1 MRRIGFILAL
11 GATLSS
17 VFIPSANAAG
27 LIVEATSKVTSNI
40 SNVGDIWTGN
50 IPTKVSYP
58 SDSYSEKLEFTING
72 ILPIGV
78 LADKANGVDVEF
90 AIWSDSGVKL
100 GSQTVYSFSWNPIG
114 PNTVVSMY
122 LSQNAALYGK
132 HTMLI
137 STNYTTSTTG
147 LLSRYLKD
155 DKKHAIEIVKVLP
168 RKIPD
173 TPVARG
179 NWQNGI
185 YEVDFDLIEAN
196 PPVSKYVLTLASLNS
211 PTLSPTQTANY
222 NNRAIVLEGMGE
234 KFSLTKLEV
243 EGYLKSNLAVANT
256 PVVLVR
262 VEAVNDVGYSTL
274 SPGVY
279 IDIKDFGIDK
289 AADVKV
295 AADKIVAVK
304 KSSITCVKGKVT
316 KKVTAVSPKC
326 PAGYKVKK

>member
-1 MRRIGFILAL
+1 MNRIKIILAL
-11 GATLSS
+11 GAILSATL
-17 VFIPSANAAG
+17 VPSAKAEG
-27 LIVEATSKVTSNI
+27 LIVETTSKVTSSI
-40 SNVGDIWTGN
+40 SGVGDIWTGN

-58 SDSYSEKLEFTING
+58 SESYSEKLEFTING
-72 ILPIGV
+72 ILPVSV

-90 AIWSDSGVKL
+90 SIWSDSGVKL
-100 GSQTVYSFSWNPIG
+100 GSQTIYSFSWNPVG

-155 DKKHAIEIVKVLP
+155 DKKIAIEIAKVLP

-179 NWQNGI
+179 NWLNGA
-185 YEVDFDLIEAN
+185 YEVEFDPIQAN
-196 PPVSKYVLTLASLNS
+196 PPVSKYVLTLASLTS

-222 NNRAIVLEGMGE
+222 NNRTIVLEGQGE
-234 KFSLTKLEV
+234 KFSLTKMDV
-243 EGYLKSNLAVANT
+243 ERYLNSGLAIANT

-262 VEAVNDVGYSTL
+262 VEAINDVGYSTL

-279 IDIKDFGIDK
+279 ISLRDFGIEPL
-289 AADVKV
+289 VTG
-295 AADKIVAVK
+295 
-304 KSSITCVKGKVT
+304 KSTTTTKTITCVKGKLT
-316 KKVTAVSPKC
+316 KKVTAVNPKC
-326 PAGYKVKK
+326 PSGYKKK